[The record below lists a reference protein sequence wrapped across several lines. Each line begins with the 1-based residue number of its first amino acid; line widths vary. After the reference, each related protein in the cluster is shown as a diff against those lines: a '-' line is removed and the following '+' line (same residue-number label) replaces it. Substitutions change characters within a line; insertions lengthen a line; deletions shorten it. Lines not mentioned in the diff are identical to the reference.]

1 MVIKM
6 RDVNTISGI
15 HVLRTMHTTKK
26 RSIPRI
32 QSSIY
37 LDLYMLKK
45 EKERLLKEAERLN
58 LRITV
63 IKKRLEEISLEMDK
77 LQDTEIISNAGGR
90 NINPSGRASNQKNGV
105 KKEWKKMPL
114 NY

>member
-1 MVIKM
+1 M

-15 HVLRTMHTTKK
+15 HAVRTMNSTKK

-32 QSSIY
+32 QSSTY
-37 LDLYMLKK
+37 LDLYMLNK
-45 EKERLLKEAERLN
+45 EKERLLREAERLN
-58 LRITV
+58 LRNTV
-63 IKKRLEEISLEMDK
+63 IRKRLEEISLEMDK
-77 LQDTEIISNAGGR
+77 LQDAEIVSNAGEGK
-90 NINPSGRASNQKNGV
+90 INPSGRAFNQKKEV